1 MRLRNTKA
9 NNRFY
14 LGVRRIGGYGGV
26 DKRQK
31 GNAQQMTA
39 KKRAI
44 APRKIPS
51 QQRAIDSVE
60 RILAGAAT
68 LLDEKGYDHLTTIS
82 IAKQAGASIG
92 SVYQYFP
99 NKQAIMVA
107 LFERWLAMDNQALED
122 VEAGAEYESIVDEF
136 LALTEKLVKNY
147 RDQKGLLVLVNIV
160 RNNPELYEIGEKH
173 DKQYAKRL
181 AKLIDKGDL
190 KLGDDEKFALAGYF
204 TILVDAVAVSIATE
218 TDKRANMKERF
229 LMDSVRDL
237 FERYSEDD
245 SASPPKKTRD
255 KPKASSEPAL

>member
-1 MRLRNTKA
+1 M
-9 NNRFY
+9 
-14 LGVRRIGGYGGV
+14 VI
-26 DKRQK
+26 
-31 GNAQQMTA
+31 
-39 KKRAI
+39 KKRVI
-44 APRKIPS
+44 VPRKIPS

-60 RILAGAAT
+60 RILAAAAT

-107 LFERWLAMDNQALED
+107 LFERWLALDNQALEE
-122 VEAGAEYESIVDEF
+122 VEASAKYDSIVDEF
-136 LALTEKLVKNY
+136 LALTERLVKNY

-160 RNNPELYEIGEKH
+160 RNNPELYEIGETH

-181 AKLIDKGDL
+181 AALMDKGPIQ
-190 KLGDDEKFALAGYF
+190 LGDDEKFALAGYF

-218 TDKRANMKERF
+218 TEKRAKLKQKF

-237 FERYSEDD
+237 FERYSRLVPE
-245 SASPPKKTRD
+245 SAPKKKVKTR
-255 KPKASSEPAL
+255 KQTHETLL